1 MNQPITA
8 GLEIERLLSVMVE
21 HQASDLYLTVDS
33 PPMYRINGVTK
44 PAGNKGLTQEDTEY
58 LSRSIMT
65 DKQQRDFEATNEQN
79 IALYYP
85 NFGRFRVNFY
95 RQRGLVGIVVRQIKT
110 NIPTFTD
117 LGLPPAL
124 KDIALTKRGLVLVV
138 GATGSGKST
147 TIASMLDYRNQNM
160 AGHIVTIEDPIEFV
174 HQHKKS
180 VVSQREIGMDTENYH
195 VALKNVLRQA
205 PDVVLIG
212 EIRDQETMEAALH
225 CAETGHLC
233 MGTLHSNNANQA
245 IERVLHFFPAERHQQ
260 IYMELSLNLRSIV
273 SQRLVPARN
282 GTRIAA
288 IEVLLDSP
296 RIKDLILKGQVGEIK
311 EAMEKS
317 TNLGMQTFDQ
327 ALHDL
332 FKAGK
337 IELDEALKYADSA
350 NNLRLKVKLSDEKA
364 SGGVTSSLDKELAEI
379 SRKAK
384 KGDSEDLKLE

>member
-1 MNQPITA
+1 MNQATPA

-21 HQASDLYLTVDS
+21 HQASDLYLTVES

-44 PAGNKGLTQEDTEY
+44 PAGNKALTPDDTEY

-65 DKQQRDFEATNEQN
+65 DKQQRDFEASNEQN

-85 NFGRFRVNFY
+85 NFGRFRVNFF
-95 RQRGLVGIVVRQIKT
+95 RQRGLVGIVIRQIKT
-110 NIPTFTD
+110 NIPSFTD
-117 LGLPPAL
+117 LGLPPTL

-147 TIASMLDYRNQNM
+147 TIASMLDFRNQNM

-195 VALKNVLRQA
+195 TALKNVLRQA
-205 PDVVLIG
+205 PDVILIG

-233 MGTLHSNNANQA
+233 LGTLHSNNANQA

-273 SQRLVPARN
+273 SQRLIPSKQGA
-282 GTRIAA
+282 RIAA

-332 FKAGK
+332 YKSGK

-350 NNLRLKVKLSDEKA
+350 NNLRLKVKLSDEKG
-364 SGGVTSSLDKELAEI
+364 GGVTSSLDKELAEI

-384 KGDSEDLKLE
+384 KGGSEDLKLE